1 MDINKILKADYL
13 DILFEGRNKNY
24 GGYELRKKY
33 PDRMRNAAIIG
44 LGAVVLAFAYP
55 AIASLFPHKK
65 EVKPVANLQQV
76 TLAEPPPIDPK
87 KPPPPPPPSE
97 PPPPAKPTVQ
107 FTPPVIKKDEEV
119 REEEK
124 PAEVKELKDAA
135 AGIETK
141 AGDPNGI
148 DPGIVDNPNPG
159 NGAVETPPPPPQ
171 IFTFVEQPPVF
182 PGGEAAMM
190 KYLGDHIRYP
200 EQAKEAGIQGK
211 VIVKFVVNEDGDIS
225 DAQVV
230 RGVGGGCDQEALR
243 VVKSMPKWSPGKQN
257 GRAVKVYF
265 TLPVT
270 FRLE

>member
-1 MDINKILKADYL
+1 MDINKILNSDYL

-33 PDRMRNAAIIG
+33 PNRMRNALIIG
-44 LGAVVLAFAYP
+44 LSIIAMIIAYP
-55 AIASLFPHKK
+55 IIASLIPHRAV
-65 EVKPVANLQQV
+65 EKPIANLKEV

-124 PAEVKELKDAA
+124 PAEVKELKEAA

-159 NGAVETPPPPPQ
+159 NGAVETPPPPQ
-171 IFTFVEQPPVF
+171 IFQFVEQMPEF
-182 PGGEAAMM
+182 PGGQDQLLR
-190 KYLGDHIRYP
+190 YLSEHIRYP
-200 EQAKEAGIQGK
+200 DQAREAGIEGK
-211 VIVKFVVNEDGDIS
+211 VTVKFVVNEDGDIS
-225 DAQVV
+225 DAQVL
-230 RGVGGGCDQEALR
+230 RGIGGGCDQEALR
-243 VVKSMPKWSPGKQN
+243 VVKSMPKWKPGKQN